1 MENKSKR
8 PVKGSQEAKDLM
20 TFLRSKRESKKTEPL
35 EDNKDSLPKQEP
47 KPKSKNISV
56 DL

>member
-20 TFLRSKRESKKTEPL
+20 TFLRSKRGSKKQPL
-35 EDNKDSLPKQEP
+35 EDNKDSLPKQET